1 MTWPLLK
8 HAPESIIYDL
18 DCTRELADGET
29 ITGIT
34 SVVADAITGS
44 TAPSITGAVVNTVA
58 VTYSYGIAAIG
69 KVIQARIAGG
79 SAAEWTISALYTT
92 SLGNSRKT
100 VVKLQID

>member
-44 TAPSITGAVVNTVA
+44 TAPTITGAVVNAVA

-69 KVIQARIAGG
+69 KVIQARIAAG
-79 SAAEWTISALYTT
+79 STATWTIRAIYTT
-92 SLGNSRKT
+92 SLGNTRET
-100 VVKLQID
+100 VVNLTVD